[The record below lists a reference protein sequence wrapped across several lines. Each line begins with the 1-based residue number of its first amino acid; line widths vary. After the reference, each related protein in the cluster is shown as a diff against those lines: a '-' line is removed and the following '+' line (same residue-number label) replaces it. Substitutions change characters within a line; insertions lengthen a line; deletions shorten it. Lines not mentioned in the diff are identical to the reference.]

1 MLRFGGKLLG
11 AWSQKMIIH
20 IILLSHPIIGCYKLC
35 ACLFLDLCIQYHH
48 ALYVYTHVYVYAY
61 IYLYI
66 LFTCYRHWVSICIIL
81 SWLLTLEI
89 NCNFW
94 QIPVKQIKYFW
105 NYFFLYSFTCVQEE
119 GVWDGY
125 WYMPVQSIY
134 LWICL

>member
-61 IYLYI
+61 I
-66 LFTCYRHWVSICIIL
+66 
-81 SWLLTLEI
+81 
-89 NCNFW
+89 
-94 QIPVKQIKYFW
+94 
-105 NYFFLYSFTCVQEE
+105 
-119 GVWDGY
+119 
-125 WYMPVQSIY
+125 SIY
-134 LWICL
+134 IIYLLSTLSVNMYHIIMASDTGNKL